1 MALALS
7 TQTFKQGE
15 KVFGCKF
22 RQVILRRRGKK
33 ISNLNAS
40 SKHALPSSTHLT
52 ASASP
57 TFQRP
62 MASDTDASPKFDAKT
77 ENQSVDFFGDIT
89 SASSERR
96 ISAADVAE
104 RNDVSAD
111 LFSGLKEV
119 DEIAEV
125 SILSK
130 HRFFNL

>member
-1 MALALS
+1 
-7 TQTFKQGE
+7 
-15 KVFGCKF
+15 
-22 RQVILRRRGKK
+22 
-33 ISNLNAS
+33 
-40 SKHALPSSTHLT
+40 
-52 ASASP
+52 
-57 TFQRP
+57 

-89 SASSERR
+89 STSSERR

-104 RNDVSAD
+104 RNNVSAD